1 MIGRVAFASCYVYSP
16 AGDGAICARSR
27 LLRDLLKEGDLRFMN
42 KYAVRVRQQT
52 EPSGLLAGFFLS
64 GDVLVPVPRCAPKA
78 GGTWAAAVLAQALV
92 EQGLGSATWTG
103 LQRVRAVRKS
113 ATAAKGRRPS
123 VARHYDSFQ
132 LKPCTL
138 RPPGVVLI
146 DDVVT
151 RGRTFL
157 AAASRVR
164 EALPNAQIRA
174 FALLR
179 TLGLIP
185 SITRL
190 LEPCRGEIH
199 WRVGDAQRIP

>member
-1 MIGRVAFASCYVYSP
+1 
-16 AGDGAICARSR
+16 
-27 LLRDLLKEGDLRFMN
+27 
-42 KYAVRVRQQT
+42 VRQQT

-64 GDVLVPVPRCAPKA
+64 GDVLVPVPRCAPRA

-103 LQRVRAVRKS
+103 LQRIRAVRKS

-138 RPPGVVLI
+138 RPAGVVLI